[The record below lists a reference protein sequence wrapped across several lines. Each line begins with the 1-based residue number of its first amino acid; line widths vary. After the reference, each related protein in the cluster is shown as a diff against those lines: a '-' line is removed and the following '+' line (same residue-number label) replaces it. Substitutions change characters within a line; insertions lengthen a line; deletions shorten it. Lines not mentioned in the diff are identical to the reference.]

1 MSSHCPNS
9 ARPLAAVLAAVLLA
23 GGAAGGAAGA
33 AQATDD
39 SAPLRVCSDPNNLPF
54 SNRAQEGFENELAR
68 LVSEALG
75 RNGVEYAWRPQR
87 RGFVR
92 NTLYAG
98 LCDVIMG
105 VPAGYERARTTI
117 PYYRSSYVFVYR
129 PDAGYAIESMDDP
142 LLERL
147 KIGIH
152 AIGDDYSNTPGAAA
166 LARRGLVDNVV
177 GFSIYGDYSEP
188 HPPSRLVEAV
198 AAGRVDVAIAW
209 GPLAGYFASRSRP
222 PLAVVPVMPQFD
234 GDSVPFVFDISMATR
249 RDDEVL
255 HDALEQVIRRHA
267 ADIRAVLE
275 RYGVPLVP
283 GEATNLKAEALP

>member
-1 MSSHCPNS
+1 MFSHCPNR
-9 ARPLAAVLAAVLLA
+9 AATVAALFVALALT
-23 GGAAGGAAGA
+23 GGAAGVVHAGE
-33 AQATDD
+33 
-39 SAPLRVCSDPNNLPF
+39 SGPLRVCSDPNNLPF
-54 SNRAQEGFENELAR
+54 SNEAGEGFENELAQ
-68 LVSEALG
+68 LVAKGLG

-92 NTLYAG
+92 NTLDAG
-98 LCDVIMG
+98 LCEVIMG

-129 PDAGYAIESMDDP
+129 PDAGFAIGSMDDP

-147 KIGIH
+147 KIGVH
-152 AIGDDYSNTPGAAA
+152 AVGDDYSSTPGAAA
-166 LARRGLVDNVV
+166 LARRGLIDNIV

-188 HPPSRLVEAV
+188 HPPSRVVEAV
-198 AAGRVDVAIAW
+198 TDGRVDVAIAW
-209 GPLAGYFASRSRP
+209 GPLAGYFASRSTP
-222 PLAVVPVMPQFD
+222 PLSVVPVTPQYD
-234 GDSVPFVFDISMATR
+234 GDFVPFSFDISMATR
-249 RDDEVL
+249 RDDDAL
-255 HDALEQVIRRHA
+255 HDALEQFIRQHG